1 MWVLEYSKGT
11 WQAHSKGDVVDIKG
25 LTTRSTEHVR
35 SLIDNM
41 LSVWSWREDSVLR
54 EKRYYADPS
63 ECGFCEYKDMCV
75 PNDPF
80 QKTELKLRAN

>member
-1 MWVLEYSKGT
+1 MKIANLDNMICGYWSIQKGT

-54 EKRYYADPS
+54 EKRYYRS
-63 ECGFCEYKDMCV
+63 ERMWF
-75 PNDPF
+75 
-80 QKTELKLRAN
+80 L